1 MEQVVDVDGGGDGG
15 GGDDGLVVW
24 LKEEREETKATGR
37 DGNGSGGSPR
47 GTVPGGLVVTGRE
60 RQVPAVPPASGGFAS
75 AKTNVERWA
84 AEVGLSCGDTG
95 QPGPRGWSAVAELG
109 QDMVRFLPG
118 WRLQSGY

>member
-47 GTVPGGLVVTGRE
+47 GTGETSTGG
-60 RQVPAVPPASGGFAS
+60 PPASGGFAS

>member
-1 MEQVVDVDGGGDGG
+1 MEQVVDVDGGGGG

-47 GTVPGGLVVTGRE
+47 GTTSTGG
-60 RQVPAVPPASGGFAS
+60 PPASGGFAS

-109 QDMVRFLPG
+109 QYMVPFLPG
-118 WRLQSGY
+118 WRLQSSH